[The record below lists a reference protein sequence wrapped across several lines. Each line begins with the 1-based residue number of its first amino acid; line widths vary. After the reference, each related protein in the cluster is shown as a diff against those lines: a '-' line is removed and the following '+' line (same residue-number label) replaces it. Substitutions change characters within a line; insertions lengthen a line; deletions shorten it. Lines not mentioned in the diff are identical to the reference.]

1 MRPATRA
8 ASGSR
13 ALVLTRGGSVPKHR
27 GGRTVTRS
35 SVLLAAAAIRRA
47 HAAAAFGRRASPSRL
62 AAAGKGDGDAPG
74 GQVDEVEEDI
84 PFGYTRKDVILV
96 GVGLTVFGYV
106 FYYGLQSF
114 GGLNPIVAG
123 NVVQV
128 VFAFLLSIGWLSTY
142 LFRVATKNMTYT
154 QQLKDY
160 ESAVMEKRL
169 EELSEDE
176 VDSLIKYAE
185 KLPEPKLLT
194 KKTNTEAGD

>member
-1 MRPATRA
+1 MTVVFGVPAIVIFA
-8 ASGSR
+8 M
-13 ALVLTRGGSVPKHR
+13 K
-27 GGRTVTRS
+27 
-35 SVLLAAAAIRRA
+35 LLGHFAI
-47 HAAAAFGRRASPSRL
+47 
-62 AAAGKGDGDAPG
+62 
-74 GQVDEVEEDI
+74 
-84 PFGYTRKDVILV
+84 FGYL
-96 GVGLTVFGYV
+96 

>member
-74 GQVDEVEEDI
+74 GQVDEVEETMMSDLLFEITRLDMRVPLTRRMRPVPPPHSPPQIPI
-84 PFGYTRKDVILV
+84 PFQRKRKC
-96 GVGLTVFGYV
+96 
-106 FYYGLQSF
+106 
-114 GGLNPIVAG
+114 A
-123 NVVQV
+123 
-128 VFAFLLSIGWLSTY
+128 
-142 LFRVATKNMTYT
+142 KC
-154 QQLKDY
+154 
-160 ESAVMEKRL
+160 L
-169 EELSEDE
+169 E
-176 VDSLIKYAE
+176 
-185 KLPEPKLLT
+185 
-194 KKTNTEAGD
+194 